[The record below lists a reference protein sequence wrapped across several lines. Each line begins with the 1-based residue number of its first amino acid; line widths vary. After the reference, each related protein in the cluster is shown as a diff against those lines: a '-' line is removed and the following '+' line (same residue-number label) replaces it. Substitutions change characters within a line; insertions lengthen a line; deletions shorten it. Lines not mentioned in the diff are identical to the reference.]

1 MFKIKK
7 KIKNIY
13 KFFIYEIFKLLYG
26 KVLIKKKIDVLVNRS
41 QDIYFKKENLNYQT
55 HIIKNARIYTDYVSN
70 VAVISKNNLYK
81 KTSFEGINSKK
92 KNFKF
97 SEILKQ
103 GTPKFKKKF
112 EGTVLSLV
120 QGASGS
126 NYFHWMFDILPKIF
140 ICSKNI
146 SLNNINYLYLPEM
159 NMLQKKTLKLLN
171 IKSKIIN
178 SKKFRHI
185 SADRIITIDHP
196 WYKGGYFSKYSM
208 NIPSWII
215 FWLRKKFLKKKK
227 KFKCDKRIYIDRTDS
242 KFKHSQIINS
252 NETYKLLQKYNF
264 KKYKIANLN
273 FFKQIYLFWNSKFI
287 ISAHGAALT
296 NLIFCKKK
304 TRVIEIRSKKNY
316 GQYFERISKINKLN
330 YSLIKTKKVTSYSG
344 DIVVPLSKLENLII
358 NKI

>member
-1 MFKIKK
+1 MF

-13 KFFIYEIFKLLYG
+13 KFFIYEIFKIIYG
-26 KVLIKKKIDVLVNRS
+26 KVLIKKKIDVLVNQSR
-41 QDIYFKKENLNYQT
+41 DILFNKKNLNYQT
-55 HIIKNARIYTDYVSN
+55 HIIKDARIYTNYVNN
-70 VAVISKNNLYK
+70 VAVICKNNLYK

-97 SEILKQ
+97 PDVIKK

-112 EGTVLSLV
+112 KGTVLSLV

-146 SLNNINYLYLPEM
+146 SLSNINYLYLPEI
-159 NMLQKKTLKLLN
+159 NILQKQTLKLLN

-185 SADRIITIDHP
+185 SADKIITIDHP

-208 NIPSWII
+208 NIPSWIV
-215 FWLRKKFLKKKK
+215 FWLRNKFLKKKK
-227 KFKCDKRIYIDRTDS
+227 KFKCNKRIYIDRSDS
-242 KFKHSQIINS
+242 KFMHSQIINN

-264 KKYKIANLN
+264 KKYKIANFS
-273 FFKQIYLFWNSKFI
+273 FFRQIYLFWNSEFI

-296 NLIFCKKK
+296 NLTFCKPRTK
-304 TRVIEIRSKKNY
+304 VIEIRNKKNF
-316 GQYFERISKINKLN
+316 GRYFERISKINKLN
-330 YSLIKTKKVTSYSG
+330 YSLIKTKKITSPSG
-344 DIVVPLSKLENLII
+344 DILVPLNRLENLII